1 MPTSSSAASEAVLST
16 AVSTSSAP
24 PSLSPASDKWP
35 ACNQH
40 TKNYEAGLI
49 QPSLAKILT
58 IPTFVQ
64 KAGGV
69 RRGLPLQPR
78 VITSDEYVAQLDR
91 LEAGEKEK
99 EGQKKKRKAELKR
112 KRGEKKA

>member
-49 QPSLAKILT
+49 T
-58 IPTFVQ
+58 TPTFVQ